1 MEALLLVLFYA
12 ISWYLKNRQQ
22 KSVHK
27 QIESDPEWDPKDEKE
42 DSLTETSWIEQFI
55 ENTSDSLK
63 ETLLSDF
70 ETPDNSSEYQDE
82 VDYKEPIYNSEPK
95 AQQDPKPKIE
105 QKKTLHKQSAYN
117 KNKRPKI
124 GAVANALKRSGHIR
138 NAIILKEILDKPVAL
153 RKKLRQLN

>member
-12 ISWYLKNRQQ
+12 ISWYLKNRQK

-27 QIESDPEWDPKDEKE
+27 HIESDPEWDPKDEKE
-42 DSLTETSWIEQFI
+42 DSLTETSWIEQFV
-55 ENTSDSLK
+55 ENTSGSLK

-70 ETPDNSSEYQDE
+70 EIPDNSTEYQDE

-95 AQQDPKPKIE
+95 AQQEPKPKIE
-105 QKKTLHKQSAYN
+105 QKKRLPKQSAYN

-124 GAVANALKRSGHIR
+124 GVVTNALKRSGYIR

-153 RKKLRQLN
+153 RKKLR